1 MNFLEK
7 IKVKEMKK
15 KVRQRKEGECDK
27 RERKEKKCVR
37 ERERKERGGIKERK
51 NISLAFIK

>member
-1 MNFLEK
+1 
-7 IKVKEMKK
+7 MKK
-15 KVRQRKEGECDK
+15 KVRERKEGECDK

>member
-1 MNFLEK
+1 MRRGYKRE
-7 IKVKEMKK
+7 
-15 KVRQRKEGECDK
+15 RKEGECDK

-51 NISLAFIK
+51 YICLRCIL